1 MWPISDRI
9 FSTFKSSEFSF
20 SIVDFTMLFSTL
32 CGFLVVGQTLAQS
45 STVDAYV
52 ASQSPLAKAG
62 LLANI
67 GPSGS
72 KSMGAKSGIVVASP
86 SNVNPD
92 YLYTWTRDSALVFQ
106 TIIDQ

>member
-1 MWPISDRI
+1 
-9 FSTFKSSEFSF
+9 
-20 SIVDFTMLFSTL
+20 MLLQTL
-32 CGFLVVGQTLAQS
+32 CGLLAVNSAWAQS
-45 STVDAYV
+45 STVAAYI

-72 KSMGAKSGIVVASP
+72 KASGALSGIVIASP
-86 SNVNPD
+86 SNVNPN

-106 TIIDQ
+106 AIIDQ